1 VSATRGRPARIDKAE
16 VVLAAGELFLR
27 QGYAATTMDQVAQA
41 AGISRKSLFL
51 YFPSKGDLI
60 WHRAAPYVESL
71 RLDLERYSGN
81 PDDLGEAVIAAVA
94 AGYRNAPD
102 RDKTMP
108 ALIHL
113 YVADVSVRDLVER
126 HGAPWRAIVS
136 DAAER
141 AGASALV
148 ADVIGYGFWR
158 AMWLGMEEWEVA
170 GGSLE
175 DKVLESLS
183 AFSALVPGF
192 LGA

>member
-1 VSATRGRPARIDKAE
+1 
-16 VVLAAGELFLR
+16 
-27 QGYAATTMDQVAQA
+27 
-41 AGISRKSLFL
+41 
-51 YFPSKGDLI
+51 
-60 WHRAAPYVESL
+60 
-71 RLDLERYSGN
+71 
-81 PDDLGEAVIAAVA
+81 
-94 AGYRNAPD
+94 
-102 RDKTMP
+102 
-108 ALIHL
+108 
-113 YVADVSVRDLVER
+113 VER